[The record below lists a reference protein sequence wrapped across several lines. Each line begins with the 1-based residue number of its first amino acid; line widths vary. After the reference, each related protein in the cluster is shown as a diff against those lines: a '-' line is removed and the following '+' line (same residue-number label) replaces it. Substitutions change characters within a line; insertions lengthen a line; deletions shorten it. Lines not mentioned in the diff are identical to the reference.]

1 MKEPSA
7 SNVGLAALCAHPWT
21 SGFAW
26 PVDRGST
33 AGNFGTRVHRGAEAL
48 VTREPVFPGVFAGL
62 SESERESLV
71 GHVRQAA
78 EFLARIRPDVRTE
91 AAELRLRYDVDA
103 GTTREVPRGE
113 RLELANW
120 TAVLDYVATLTDGRL
135 RVVDWKTG
143 RQAATDPAPRNL
155 QLRIEALAAARFYGA
170 RHVRASLVYLSEDRY
185 EVDSADFGPWEL
197 AEIAAQVRALRASL
211 RQGPT
216 LPVIGPHCTERYCPL
231 RGVCGAT
238 VGALAAVQPMERPLL
253 PVIESDEQALYALE
267 RIEGAQEALNAVQHA
282 IDEYARR
289 APIALPDGRKYA
301 WREHESRR
309 VSVDTEAKRAALGRV
324 LGAHGTAAVQSE
336 YSSTI
341 GAIEDAA
348 RKVLAER
355 GETRGLSKLV
365 ARALDALKE
374 AGGLHVSTWEKP
386 GFIPVSKS
394 KVSHE

>member
-7 SNVGLAALCAHPWT
+7 SNAGLAALCAHPWT
-21 SGFAW
+21 SGIAW
-26 PVDRGST
+26 PADRGST
-33 AGNFGTRVHRGAEAL
+33 AGDFGRSVHRGAESL

-78 EFLARIRPDVRTE
+78 DFLTRVRPDVRTE

-253 PVIESDEQALYALE
+253 PVIQDDEQARHTLE
-267 RIEGAQEALNAVQHA
+267 RIAGAEAALAAVKHALAEYVRPKALELADGSRYGWVQH
-282 IDEYARR
+282 ET
-289 APIALPDGRKYA
+289 
-301 WREHESRR
+301 RR
-309 VSVDTEAKRAALGRV
+309 VIVQTAAQRAALAEV
-324 LGAHGTAAVQSE
+324 LGEYGTTCVQTE
-336 YSSTI
+336 YSATLGGI
-341 GAIEDAA
+341 
-348 RKVLAER
+348 
-355 GETRGLSKLV
+355 
-365 ARALDALKE
+365 KE
-374 AGGLHVSTWEKP
+374 AAKKKLAAEGEARGIQRLADKAYAALEKVGGLKSSTWEKP
-386 GFIPVSKS
+386 EIIPASKERDS
-394 KVSHE
+394 T